1 MLDQEQNIYICAKD
15 IREIQLAKAA
25 VCAGAQ
31 TLLHESGVPADS
43 ISRIVIAGGF
53 GSHLRAASMRRIG
66 LLPPV
71 DIEKYEFVGN
81 AAGAGAVAV
90 LLGGEPRNSA
100 KTICRNSEYTE
111 LSKSAY
117 FMEKYIEEMMFSEES
132 GEED

>member
-1 MLDQEQNIYICAKD
+1 
-15 IREIQLAKAA
+15 
-25 VCAGAQ
+25 
-31 TLLHESGVPADS
+31 
-43 ISRIVIAGGF
+43 
-53 GSHLRAASMRRIG
+53 MRRVG

-90 LLGGEPRNSA
+90 LLGGEPRASA
-100 KTICRNSEYTE
+100 KTICMKSEYTE

-117 FMEKYIEEMMFSEES
+117 FMEKYIEEMMFSDEY